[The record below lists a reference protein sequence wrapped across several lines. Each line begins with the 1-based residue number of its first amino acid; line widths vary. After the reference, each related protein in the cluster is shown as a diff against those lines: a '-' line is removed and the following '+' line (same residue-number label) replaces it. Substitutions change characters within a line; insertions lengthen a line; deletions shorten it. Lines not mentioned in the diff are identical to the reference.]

1 MKFFKYLFF
10 LVLLIIVLGS
20 LYVATISVPSKQYI
34 EFDSNLHPEL
44 FQQKIANFESYPKWM
59 NMLNADNSD
68 ARFSN
73 IEDVN
78 DATISWQNERF
89 EAINIQ
95 NEFIEND
102 SLVQIFT
109 LKTWL
114 SQSKNKLIWHFNNDE
129 KNPKI
134 QLEIENEASFWQKVD
149 YVLSEESHQESLEKA
164 FAESLPNLEKVIQ
177 KEIAVYDIR
186 SIGTVDYGGFY
197 FLHATSASKLDFKK
211 IIKKSQPTFQSVE
224 NFMDEQNFEI
234 TKKRLIVME
243 NLFEDEPSLI
253 FSAGLGTDSQTAIPD
268 EYEILSKPI
277 EQGTYL
283 KTQLKGDYVNLKEM
297 LQFAQKYIADR
308 DLEINKS
315 QKPVLEFKVSEI
327 QTINPSEW
335 VTNLYIPVFI
345 TE

>member
-1 MKFFKYLFF
+1 M
-10 LVLLIIVLGS
+10 
-20 LYVATISVPSKQYI
+20 
-34 EFDSNLHPEL
+34 
-44 FQQKIANFESYPKWM
+44 
-59 NMLNADNSD
+59 
-68 ARFSN
+68 
-73 IEDVN
+73 
-78 DATISWQNERF
+78 
-89 EAINIQ
+89 
-95 NEFIEND
+95 
-102 SLVQIFT
+102 
-109 LKTWL
+109 
-114 SQSKNKLIWHFNNDE
+114 
-129 KNPKI
+129 
-134 QLEIENEASFWQKVD
+134 
-149 YVLSEESHQESLEKA
+149 
-164 FAESLPNLEKVIQ
+164 KVIQ

-211 IIKKSQPTFQSVE
+211 IIKKAQPTFQSVE

-253 FSAGLGTDSQTAIPD
+253 FSAGLGTESQTAIPD

-283 KTQLKGDYVNLKEM
+283 KTQLKGDYINLKEM
-297 LQFAQKYIADR
+297 LRFSEEHIAVRNLGIDK
-308 DLEINKS
+308 NK
-315 QKPVLEFKVSEI
+315 KPVLEFKVSEI